1 MLTFSL
7 NLFFSF
13 YCMLSSSCQLYIKYR
28 VLVLI
33 VNVNRRK
40 GSMRKRV
47 NFDKT
52 DLDTRGLYRVPDGI
66 SFKNEKDSFLVSH
79 ATRTLLYFGPRIL
92 RLKKFTIFKLGS
104 LQQSVDI
111 NHSN

>member
-1 MLTFSL
+1 
-7 NLFFSF
+7 
-13 YCMLSSSCQLYIKYR
+13 MLSSSCQLYIKYR

-40 GSMRKRV
+40 GSMRKGV

-79 ATRTLLYFGPRIL
+79 ATRTLLYFGPRTL